1 MHLSSSGILPG
12 RSRVSVVRFCFPFGT
27 RSFVFP
33 FPEAPSLAF
42 RVPLASRTRLSERA
56 APHVGCELDRFQ
68 IVKDQETGTAWR
80 VAHW

>member
-1 MHLSSSGILPG
+1 MHLILPVILPD
-12 RSRVSVVRFCFPFGT
+12 RFRVSVLRFCFPFGT

-68 IVKDQETGTAWR
+68 VVKDQETGTAR
-80 VAHW
+80 RSAHC